1 MWFFTAD
8 SLQNICVWCC
18 RNFLSKKGCD
28 FYSKSRCMP
37 SEYWDRASSM
47 ELSTN
52 CTERWTT
59 FLVITSL
66 LFRRKLL
73 APYKRDIIT
82 TCWETPNS
90 QGHTKMRT
98 EHNQWFRWG
107 GGAMHRRSGFSAPI
121 TSTLTDLSNFIKC
134 NFGVVTCWSL
144 HTSSSLRAQIL
155 PAGCQSNKQF
165 LLVGRRIH
173 CWVRHFFWLHLH
185 VSVEN
190 LT

>member
-1 MWFFTAD
+1 
-8 SLQNICVWCC
+8 
-18 RNFLSKKGCD
+18 
-28 FYSKSRCMP
+28 MP

-47 ELSTN
+47 EQSTN

-90 QGHTKMRT
+90 QGHTKRRT
-98 EHNQWFRWG
+98 EHNQWFKWG
-107 GGAMHRRSGFSAPI
+107 GGEAMHRRSGFSAPI

-134 NFGVVTCWSL
+134 NFVGVTCWSL
-144 HTSSSLRAQIL
+144 HTSSSLRAQIQHL

-165 LLVGRRIH
+165 LLIGRRIH
-173 CWVRHFFWLHLH
+173 CLVRHFFGFICMFPLKIWRNHKNYLQLRFYSLLKNPIFHLKFPKKFLH
-185 VSVEN
+185 SF
-190 LT
+190 